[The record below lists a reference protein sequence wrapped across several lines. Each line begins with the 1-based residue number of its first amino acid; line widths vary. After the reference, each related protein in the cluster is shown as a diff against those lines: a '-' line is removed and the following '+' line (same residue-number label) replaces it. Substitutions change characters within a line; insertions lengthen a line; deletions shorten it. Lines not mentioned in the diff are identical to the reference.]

1 MPARAPEGVSRRALS
16 ALFALCALV
25 GVPLCS
31 LAAVAAMPGCTL
43 AQSDGFKPPVQFEMR
58 ADLLGGPPAGAQ
70 LGAGA
75 NVTMGSYIRIGADAA
90 LGASSRDG
98 GAVASGRVDFVSRY
112 LLDPFR
118 EFRLGPYVGGGFT
131 AQWDRRAN
139 WRGDLLVI
147 IGVEGPVHAGWRTSV
162 ELGLGGGARLGVV
175 LRRARSNGR

>member
-1 MPARAPEGVSRRALS
+1 MPARAPERVSRRALNV
-16 ALFALCALV
+16 LCALV
-25 GVPLCS
+25 GVPLCWMG
-31 LAAVAAMPGCTL
+31 AIAAMPARAL
-43 AQSDGFKPPVQFEMR
+43 AQDGFKPPVQFEMR

-75 NVTMGSYIRIGADAA
+75 NVTMGSYIRLGADAA

-147 IGVEGPVHAGWRTSV
+147 VGVEGPVHAGWRTSV